1 MSLLRRLS
9 IERLED
15 RRLLA
20 VVGVP
25 WPEAANLSLSF
36 APDGTL
42 AGNQTSD
49 LFSSLNPPLPV
60 DVWQPA
66 ILRAIQTWA
75 VESNINIGLVADGGQ
90 SFNSLGF
97 KQGDLRFGDI
107 RIGAFPMGGDVL
119 AVANPYDPFV
129 VNTWVGDVFLNSAY
143 EFDVDG
149 AHGGYDLYSVM
160 LHEAGHV
167 LGVGHSDDPNSPMF
181 EHFRSVQTGLT
192 APDIADIQQLYGTRH
207 ADTFDALATNDTR
220 DAASLVSPNS
230 SGEIELVADL
240 THAADVDYYRIDV
253 PVGAASMTVDLTAA
267 GVSLLVARLSIIDAN
282 GQVVTSSAASDP
294 RDNDVELAL
303 AGLHGGETY
312 YVRVE
317 AAAND
322 VFGVGAYE
330 LEVIPSTASTLQ
342 NSAGVADS
350 GVESTTLDARQRGDA
365 ELLATTPGYVEHT
378 YYEIEGTLSNVHTE
392 RTYRVRS
399 VDLGPGITNVMTV
412 IVDNYGSP
420 NVQTTIY
427 DDQGREVTA
436 EVIAQSDDEIA
447 LQISGVLSAKD
458 YFIRVHGENY
468 VKEAEVEIEVD
479 FAHDSTHLEQ
489 LVSGSLAAGASESL
503 QTLTVNQSQLFHWV
517 LSGSDWSQ
525 PQETGVQMNVVDAA
539 GQTVYRL
546 AAADGASR
554 SGDVFLAAGQYTV
567 RFTRA
572 VSDTATPVI
581 FKLSGLTTS
590 EPLGPQLRDTTQNA
604 VDTSSVAQ
612 SQLSAYWSPGALSVS
627 SNAATQTASFWW
639 LSNQV
644 GQTSAS
650 DAPRSATSTSFAPY
664 ERSSTREL
672 PAADLAVEHVDV
684 RASSLLDNNT
694 SAIHETR
701 PATTGQ
707 LTENVTDLNAASA
720 LISLMSLSRSH
731 RTSLAAE
738 IYEGTDAV
746 VNNEPSDESAS
757 DPNTAVDHG
766 FASIALS
773 DPIFMLAAFGGV
785 AWNMLVRQRLAG
797 NRPRIAAWSQR
808 MRRRLNVLTRANT

>member
-1 MSLLRRLS
+1 MSLVRRLS

-119 AVANPYDPFV
+119 GVANPYDPFV

-181 EHFRSVQTGLT
+181 EHFRSVQTGLK

-207 ADTFDALATNDTR
+207 ADAFDALATNDTR
-220 DAASLVSPNS
+220 DAASLVSPNR

-253 PVGAASMTVDLTAA
+253 PAGAASMTVDLTAA

-294 RDNDVELAL
+294 RDNDVELSL

-312 YVRVE
+312 YVRVD

-350 GVESTTLDARQRGDA
+350 GIESTTLDARQLGEA

-378 YYEIEGTLSNVHTE
+378 YYEIEGTLSNVHAE

-399 VDLGPGITNVMTV
+399 VDLGPGITKCHDGHCRQLRLAQRANDDLRRSGARGNSRGDRTV
-412 IVDNYGSP
+412 GRRDCLADLGCVVG
-420 NVQTTIY
+420 
-427 DDQGREVTA
+427 QGLLYSCSWRELR
-436 EVIAQSDDEIA
+436 QRGRGRNRS
-447 LQISGVLSAKD
+447 
-458 YFIRVHGENY
+458 R
-468 VKEAEVEIEVD
+468 

-503 QTLTVNQSQLFHWV
+503 QTLAVNQSQLFHWV
-517 LSGSDWSQ
+517 LSA
-525 PQETGVQMNVVDAA
+525 PTGVSRK
-539 GQTVYRL
+539 RL
-546 AAADGASR
+546 ACS
-554 SGDVFLAAGQYTV
+554 
-567 RFTRA
+567 
-572 VSDTATPVI
+572 
-581 FKLSGLTTS
+581 
-590 EPLGPQLRDTTQNA
+590 
-604 VDTSSVAQ
+604 
-612 SQLSAYWSPGALSVS
+612 
-627 SNAATQTASFWW
+627 
-639 LSNQV
+639 
-644 GQTSAS
+644 
-650 DAPRSATSTSFAPY
+650 
-664 ERSSTREL
+664 
-672 PAADLAVEHVDV
+672 
-684 RASSLLDNNT
+684 
-694 SAIHETR
+694 
-701 PATTGQ
+701 
-707 LTENVTDLNAASA
+707 
-720 LISLMSLSRSH
+720 
-731 RTSLAAE
+731 
-738 IYEGTDAV
+738 
-746 VNNEPSDESAS
+746 
-757 DPNTAVDHG
+757 
-766 FASIALS
+766 
-773 DPIFMLAAFGGV
+773 
-785 AWNMLVRQRLAG
+785 
-797 NRPRIAAWSQR
+797 
-808 MRRRLNVLTRANT
+808 